1 MKTRTHLTVLVV
13 GATGSIGRLVVEQ
26 ALARG
31 HNVRALVRASAPGAR
46 QLDPAAQRVVGDLTR
61 ADTLADAVTGI
72 DAVVFTH
79 GSSGGGK
86 AEAERVDYGA
96 VRNVLGAL
104 NGRRDVRVALMTS
117 IGVTNRTGAYNRSTE
132 IHDWKRRGERLVRAS
147 GLPYTIVRP
156 GWFDYNAA
164 DQLELHF
171 LQGDTRQAGDPSD
184 GAASRGQIAQVLVAS
199 LGSEG
204 ARGKTL
210 ELVAERGPAQS
221 DLEPM
226 FAALSADA
234 PSEANGF
241 DAIRDMANLPIEQE
255 PHRVRETLRD
265 AMAPSAARTLRTV
278 ATLPT
283 RTQGADS

>member
-1 MKTRTHLTVLVV
+1 MKTRTRLAVLVV

-31 HNVRALVRASAPGAR
+31 HNVRALVRAGAPGAR

-61 ADTLADAVTGI
+61 VGTLADAVSGI

-96 VRNVLGAL
+96 VRNVLAAL
-104 NGRRDVRVALMTS
+104 NGRRDVRIALMTS
-117 IGVTNRTGAYNRSTE
+117 IGVTNRTGAYNRCTE
-132 IHDWKRRGERLVRAS
+132 IHDWKRRGERLLRAS

-164 DQLELHF
+164 DQLKLHF

-184 GAASRGQIAQVLVAS
+184 GAVSRRQIAQVLVAS
-199 LGSEG
+199 LGCES
-204 ARGKTL
+204 AHGKTL
-210 ELVAERGPAQS
+210 ELVAERGPEQS
-221 DLEPM
+221 DLEQM
-226 FAALSADA
+226 FAALAVDVPSA
-234 PSEANGF
+234 ANGF
-241 DAIRDMANLPIEQE
+241 DAIGDMANMPIEQE
-255 PHRVRETLRD
+255 P
-265 AMAPSAARTLRTV
+265 
-278 ATLPT
+278 
-283 RTQGADS
+283 